1 MRKLIQALMVAA
13 IGIATVTN
21 ALSAEIKLSHFM
33 SPNHP
38 FHGMIFE
45 WWGDKVKEASN
56 GDVSVRIFPAGELG
70 AGPVEQYSRAVDG
83 VTDVSFV
90 VQGYTPGNPF
100 PLSLIAEQPGAIR
113 EPLNTTMAM
122 NRAQDLWKDEY
133 RRVKLLATW
142 AMPPAVLFT
151 RDTPVSS
158 IDDVK
163 GMKIR
168 AGTKDASKL
177 IEAWGAT
184 PIFLPVTEVYTAMQT
199 GVVDAVLINAS
210 AAAGFKLTEVSKYM
224 TSGFDSLPA
233 VFTLVMNKRA
243 YDGLSDAQKSAIDTV
258 SGEVLNAQAGNVS
271 NTITSVSVERFL
283 ETDGRSE
290 IVLSAE
296 QAEPFNA
303 AAADVLEARMS
314 ELEADGLPARAVLAK
329 MRDQ

>member
-1 MRKLIQALMVAA
+1 MRNLILALTATA
-13 IGIATVTN
+13 IGILTVT
-21 ALSAEIKLSHFM
+21 SASSSEIKLSHFM

-45 WWGDKVKEASN
+45 WWGNKVKDASN
-56 GDVSVRIFPAGELG
+56 GDVTIRIFPAGELG

-113 EPLNTTMAM
+113 EPLNTTAAM

-133 RRVKLLATW
+133 RRVKLLSTW

-151 RDTPVSS
+151 RDMPVSS

-184 PIFLPVTEVYTAMQT
+184 PIFMPVTEVYTAMQT

-210 AAAGFKLTEVSKYM
+210 AAAGFKLTEVAKYM
-224 TSGFDSLPA
+224 ISGFDSLPA
-233 VFTLVMNKRA
+233 VFTLVMNRDA
-243 YDGLSDAQKSAIDTV
+243 YDGLSDAQRKAVDTA
-258 SGEVLNAQAGNVS
+258 SGHVLNTQAGDVS
-271 NTITSVSVERFL
+271 NAITSASVERFL
-283 ETDGRSE
+283 GTEGRSE
-290 IVLSAE
+290 IVLTAE
-296 QAEPFNA
+296 QAAPFNDA
-303 AAADVLEARMS
+303 AAGILEARMS

-329 MRDQ
+329 MRGQ

>member
-1 MRKLIQALMVAA
+1 MRNIIQALMVVA
-13 IGIATVTN
+13 ISIGTATIASST
-21 ALSAEIKLSHFM
+21 EIKLSHFM

-45 WWGDKVKEASN
+45 WWGDKVKNASN
-56 GDVSVRIFPAGELG
+56 GDVTVRIFPAGELG

-100 PLSLIAEQPGAIR
+100 PLSLIAEQPGAIT
-113 EPLNTTMAM
+113 EPLNTTVAM

-133 RRVKLLATW
+133 RRVKLLSTW

-151 RDTPVSS
+151 RDKPVSS

-184 PIFLPVTEVYTAMQT
+184 PIFMPVTEVYTAMQT

-210 AAAGFKLTEVSKYM
+210 AAAGFKLTEVAKYM

-233 VFTLVMNKRA
+233 VFTLVMNKRS
-243 YDGLSDAQKSAIDTV
+243 YDSLPDPQKQAIDSV
-258 SGEVLNAQAGNVS
+258 SGDVLNAQAGTVS

-283 ETDGRSE
+283 GTEGRSG

-296 QAEPFNA
+296 QAAPFNA
-303 AAADVLEARMS
+303 AAAEVLEARVR
-314 ELEADGLPARAVLAK
+314 ELEADGLPARAVLEK
-329 MRDQ
+329 MRGQ